1 MHDAC
6 LLQIIMQKRT
16 RGLGFERVPQDSGH
30 VGPPPL
36 SVTTLLTDGSELP
49 LPWHTHKRKCSWKTG
64 FLLSGTVFV
73 FCLHFQSASGTIDIF
88 TEENKQRVST
98 LKASTGTRLPAL
110 PLPWQETSTAT
121 FMDG

>member
-1 MHDAC
+1 M
-6 LLQIIMQKRT
+6 
-16 RGLGFERVPQDSGH
+16 
-30 VGPPPL
+30 GPPLL
-36 SVTTLLTDGSELP
+36 SVNTALTDGSELP
-49 LPWHTHKRKCSWKTG
+49 LPCHTHKRKCSWKTG

-98 LKASTGTRLPAL
+98 LRASTGSQLPAL
-110 PLPWQETSTAT
+110 PPRWQETGTAT